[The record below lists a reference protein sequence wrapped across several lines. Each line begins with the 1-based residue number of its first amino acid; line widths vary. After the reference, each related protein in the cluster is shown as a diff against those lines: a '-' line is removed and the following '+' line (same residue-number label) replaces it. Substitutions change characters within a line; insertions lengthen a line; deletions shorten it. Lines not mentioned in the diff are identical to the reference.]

1 MKCPG
6 AIRDE
11 EIDKLQLQ
19 FTCHGC
25 GRPEANMLCKWGHER
40 HCPYVQLITAWVNST
55 DPDGEWEVTKL
66 LDVRGPPERRFWKVR
81 WGNELTDAVA
91 GTDGPL
97 HRRAS
102 RPLGVG

>member
-1 MKCPG
+1 MTIATEKVFVQWNQAPMK
-6 AIRDE
+6 
-11 EIDKLQLQ
+11 
-19 FTCHGC
+19 CHGC

-81 WGNELTDAVA
+81 LGNELTDAVA